1 MEVVDPLGDKI
12 MSRQENSSSNN
23 SHVVQNSNA
32 KTNSATPNIVRTS
45 QMFIPSQPDY
55 RTNSYES
62 SVKR

>member
-1 MEVVDPLGDKI
+1 MITVNSLGDKI
-12 MSRQENSSSNN
+12 MSRQENSTSNH
-23 SHVVQNSNA
+23 SHVAQNSNA